1 MKRLI
6 ATVLVSVFL
15 SVVPAGLAR
24 ADAVIEV
31 DGKKIVH
38 DAVVKFL
45 SDQEKNVPVGEVIFW
60 PLRKVAEALD
70 CKVVWDGEKAVLS
83 RDQVTVA
90 VRPHDAKVY
99 DEKGRVIGRLEY
111 PVEVSRDHLYA
122 ELEFFTRFLGAREVR

>member
-1 MKRLI
+1 MKKII
-6 ATVLVSVFL
+6 AAVLVSVLL

-31 DGKKIVH
+31 DGKKIVN

-45 SDQEKNVPVGEVIFW
+45 FDQEKNVPVDEVIFW
-60 PLRKVAEALD
+60 PLRNVAEALD
-70 CKVVWDGEKAVLS
+70 YKVVWDGEKAILS

-90 VRPHDAKVY
+90 VRPNDADVY
-99 DEKGRVIGRLEY
+99 GKKGQVIGRLKY

-122 ELEFFTRFLGAREVR
+122 ELEFFTRFLGAKEAK